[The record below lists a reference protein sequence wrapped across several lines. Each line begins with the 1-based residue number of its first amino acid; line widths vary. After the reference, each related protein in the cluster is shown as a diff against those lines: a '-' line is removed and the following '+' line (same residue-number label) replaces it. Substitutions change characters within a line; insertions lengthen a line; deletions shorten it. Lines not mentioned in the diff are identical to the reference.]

1 MGGGG
6 VRGRRHRVLQA
17 FNRLGPRWS
26 GAITYAPQTQ
36 QVGFLSAFSCSLLV
50 VWLLRMHDGLPYGVH
65 GGHRLRRSTW
75 EKETEGRPQDLPEK
89 LEAFYPPCVGGPER
103 ETGAWAGSLRISAR
117 GRPDAMTARRERVL
131 GPLWLPPPFS
141 FCRLRF
147 TFECAD

>member
-1 MGGGG
+1 
-6 VRGRRHRVLQA
+6 
-17 FNRLGPRWS
+17 
-26 GAITYAPQTQ
+26 
-36 QVGFLSAFSCSLLV
+36 
-50 VWLLRMHDGLPYGVH
+50 MHDGLPYGVH
-65 GGHRLRRSTW
+65 GEPRLQRRIR

-141 FCRLRF
+141 FRWFLPLEALF
-147 TFECAD
+147 V

>member
-1 MGGGG
+1 MSALLKYTVNNKEKFVERTKAKIAKRAKEAAKRALRAQVSADAIIDNEY
-6 VRGRRHRVLQA
+6 VRGTR
-17 FNRLGPRWS
+17 
-26 GAITYAPQTQ
+26 
-36 QVGFLSAFSCSLLV
+36 
-50 VWLLRMHDGLPYGVH
+50 
-65 GGHRLRRSTW
+65 

-89 LEAFYPPCVGGPER
+89 LEAFHPPCVGGPER

-117 GRPDAMTARRERVL
+117 GRPDAMAARRERVL